1 LKVRFAQFSVISTF
15 DVNVTGVDDA
25 IAEFSTEFSAEVF
38 VTENSKAP

>member
-1 LKVRFAQFSVISTF
+1 LKVSLEQFRVISTF

-25 IAEFSTEFSAEVF
+25 IAESSTEFSTEVF